1 MFEISKELEKRQVK
15 SVEQI
20 KVIEYISN
28 FGDGG
33 AETLVKDY
41 VRLIDHKR
49 FEPIVVTLRGEKKS
63 ANRHTLEEN
72 HIPII
77 DIYPRWNMAVR
88 IWNKVF
94 GWWYIPH
101 KLRKIIRSENAK
113 VMHMHLMVLKDVA
126 RVGSALDGMRLF
138 FTCHNVPESVFG
150 GERIGERRAA
160 EKLVR
165 NNNLQLI
172 ALHREM
178 AQEINRMFDIDNTVV
193 IWNGIDVMR
202 FQNINLT
209 SEMERKKLSIPQNAF
224 VVGHV
229 GRFADQKNH
238 DFLVDVFIEVAK
250 VRPNAFLLMVGAGDS
265 AHIEERL
272 RTSGLEKRY
281 MILSQRSDVNEIM
294 RAMDVFVFPSKYE
307 GLPLALIEAQYSGLR
322 CIVSNKITKEAVC
335 TQNVIMIPL
344 ENQSI
349 CKNAIIDTS
358 KKGVVY
364 TPRHLFDM
372 NEVIREI
379 ERLYSGESR

>member
-1 MFEISKELEKRQVK
+1 MEK
-15 SVEQI
+15 I

-41 VRLIDHKR
+41 VRLIDRKR
-49 FEPIVVTLRGEKKS
+49 FEPIVVTLRGEIKS
-63 ANRHTLEEN
+63 ANRQTLEEN

-88 IWNKVF
+88 IWNKAF

-101 KLRKIIRSENAK
+101 RLRKIIRSETAK

-126 RVGSALDGMRLF
+126 RVGSALDGMRLL

-150 GERIGERRAA
+150 GARIGERRAA
-160 EKLVR
+160 EKLIR
-165 NNNLQLI
+165 KNNLQLI

-178 AQEINRMFDIDNTVV
+178 AQELNQMFDVDNTVV

-209 SEMERKKLSIPQNAF
+209 SEMERKKLGIPRNAF

-265 AHIEERL
+265 TRIEEKL
-272 RTSGLEKRY
+272 RTSGLEKQY

-307 GLPLALIEAQYSGLR
+307 GLPLVLIEAQYSGLR
-322 CIVSNKITKEAVC
+322 CIASDKITKEAVC
-335 TQNVIMIPL
+335 TQNVIILPL
-344 ENQSI
+344 RNPSI
-349 CKNAIIDTS
+349 WAEAILDTS
-358 KKGVVY
+358 KKGVAY
-364 TPRHLFDM
+364 TPRRLFDM
-372 NEVIREI
+372 NVVIKEI
-379 ERLYSGESR
+379 ERLYSGELR

>member
-1 MFEISKELEKRQVK
+1 MEK
-15 SVEQI
+15 I

-41 VRLIDHKR
+41 VRLIDRKR

-63 ANRHTLEEN
+63 ANRQTLEEN

-88 IWNKVF
+88 IWNKAF

-126 RVGSALDGMRLF
+126 RVGSVLDGIRLL

-178 AQEINRMFDIDNTVV
+178 AQELNRMFDIDNTVV

-209 SEMERKKLSIPQNAF
+209 SEIERKKLSIPQNAF

-307 GLPLALIEAQYSGLR
+307 GLPLVLIEAQYSGLR
-322 CIVSNKITKEAVC
+322 CIVSDKITKEAAC
-335 TQNVIMIPL
+335 TQNVIMLPL
-344 ENQSI
+344 ENPSQWT
-349 CKNAIIDTS
+349 NAIIDTS